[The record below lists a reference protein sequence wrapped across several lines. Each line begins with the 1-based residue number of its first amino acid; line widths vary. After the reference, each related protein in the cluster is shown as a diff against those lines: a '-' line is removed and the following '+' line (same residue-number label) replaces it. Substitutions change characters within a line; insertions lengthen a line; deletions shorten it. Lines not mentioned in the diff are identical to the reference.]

1 MVAMKILKAY
11 KTELD
16 PNNVQRTLLAK
27 HAGAA
32 RFTWNWA
39 LNRRIEEY
47 KLTGKSS
54 NAIEQHR
61 QLNSLKPTDFPWMY
75 EVSKCAPQ
83 EALRDLDKAFRNFF
97 AKRAKHPRF
106 KSKKRGLGGFRLT
119 GSITIEADRIKLPRI
134 GWLRLKEPGYLPT
147 DAKINSVTIKERAGR
162 WFVSVQVE
170 EQIAVSENQ
179 GPAIGLDLGLK
190 SFVVGSDG
198 SSLEAPKPLLHSL
211 RRLQRLSRQHSRKQ
225 KGSMNRRKSAKRL
238 AKLHYRIGCQRADF
252 LHKLSSHLTNPNSR
266 ALMSLCQMQTQKN
279 GVRLCGSFGR
289 DGLMLDSASVKE
301 NGQSFQAKR
310 DALFAPRTIDDTP
323 SNKPTNAVKL
333 ASASSGVE
341 GQHYQEVDAANSAK
355 EKGVSDGEGS
365 NSQPLTPTVVPDVFA
380 AERLSQTSSASTIS
394 TVVAS
399 STEKKSATV
408 CTIGSEG
415 TSGLQGSKS
424 SAGIAT
430 TASISATASVRTSG
444 NDATSELA
452 KTKSVIVVEDLNV
465 GGMLKNR
472 CLARAI
478 SDAGWSE
485 FVRQL
490 EYKAAWNGGSV
501 VKAGRFYPS
510 TKTCSAC
517 GMVKDLMPLSER
529 TYCCDGCGLVI
540 DRDVNAA
547 RNLLSLSSASS
558 ARLQACGDSPLG
570 GSAKQEPSVMN
581 NE

>member
-1 MVAMKILKAY
+1 MLILKAY

-16 PNNVQRTLLAK
+16 PNNIQRTLLAK

-47 KLTGKSS
+47 KLAGKSS

-83 EALRDLDKAFRNFF
+83 EALRDLDKAFKNFF

-134 GWLRLKEPGYLPT
+134 GWLRLKESGYLPT
-147 DAKINSVTIKERAGR
+147 DAKINSVTVKERAGR

-198 SSLEAPKPLLHSL
+198 SSLEAPKPLLRSL

-252 LHKLSSHLTNPNSR
+252 LHK
-266 ALMSLCQMQTQKN
+266 
-279 GVRLCGSFGR
+279 
-289 DGLMLDSASVKE
+289 
-301 NGQSFQAKR
+301 
-310 DALFAPRTIDDTP
+310 
-323 SNKPTNAVKL
+323 
-333 ASASSGVE
+333 
-341 GQHYQEVDAANSAK
+341 
-355 EKGVSDGEGS
+355 
-365 NSQPLTPTVVPDVFA
+365 
-380 AERLSQTSSASTIS
+380 
-394 TVVAS
+394 
-399 STEKKSATV
+399 
-408 CTIGSEG
+408 
-415 TSGLQGSKS
+415 
-424 SAGIAT
+424 
-430 TASISATASVRTSG
+430 
-444 NDATSELA
+444 ATSELT

-472 CLARAI
+472 CLARSI

-517 GMVKDLMPLSER
+517 GMVKDAMPLSER
-529 TYCCDGCGLVI
+529 TYCCGGCGLVI

>member
-1 MVAMKILKAY
+1 MKILKAY

-32 RFTWNWA
+32 RYTWNWA
-39 LNRRIEEY
+39 LNRRVEEY

-61 QLNSLKPTDFPWMY
+61 QLNSLKPIDFPWMY

-83 EALRDLDKAFRNFF
+83 EALRDLDKAFKNFF
-97 AKRAKHPRF
+97 AKRSRHPRF
-106 KSKKRGLGGFRLT
+106 KRKNRGLGGFRLT
-119 GSITIEADRIKLPRI
+119 GSITIEAGRIKLPRI
-134 GWLRLKEPGYLPT
+134 GWLRLKESDYLPT

-198 SSLEAPKPLLHSL
+198 SSLEAPKPLLRSL
-211 RRLQRLSRQHSRKQ
+211 RRLQRLSRQHSHKQ

-238 AKLHYRIGCQRADF
+238 AKLHYRISCQRADF
-252 LHKLSSHLTNPNSR
+252 LHK
-266 ALMSLCQMQTQKN
+266 
-279 GVRLCGSFGR
+279 
-289 DGLMLDSASVKE
+289 
-301 NGQSFQAKR
+301 
-310 DALFAPRTIDDTP
+310 
-323 SNKPTNAVKL
+323 
-333 ASASSGVE
+333 
-341 GQHYQEVDAANSAK
+341 
-355 EKGVSDGEGS
+355 
-365 NSQPLTPTVVPDVFA
+365 
-380 AERLSQTSSASTIS
+380 
-394 TVVAS
+394 
-399 STEKKSATV
+399 
-408 CTIGSEG
+408 
-415 TSGLQGSKS
+415 
-424 SAGIAT
+424 
-430 TASISATASVRTSG
+430 
-444 NDATSELA
+444 ATSDLT

-465 GGMLKNR
+465 GGMLKNH
-472 CLARAI
+472 CLARSI

-490 EYKAAWNGGSV
+490 EYKAAWHGSKI

-517 GMVKDLMPLSER
+517 GMVKDEIPLSER
-529 TYCCDGCGLVI
+529 TYCCDGCGLVL

-547 RNLLSLSSASS
+547 RNLLSLSTGSS
-558 ARLQACGDSPLG
+558 SGFQACGDSPLG

>member
-1 MVAMKILKAY
+1 MLILKAY

-16 PNNVQRTLLAK
+16 PNNVQKTLLAK

-32 RFTWNWA
+32 RYTWNWA
-39 LNRRIEEY
+39 LSRRIEEY

-119 GSITIEADRIKLPRI
+119 GSITIETDRIKLPRI
-134 GWLRLKEPGYLPT
+134 GWLRLKELDYLPT
-147 DAKINSVTIKERAGR
+147 DAKINSVTVKERAGR

-170 EQIAVSENQ
+170 EQIAIAENQ

-198 SSLEAPKPLLHSL
+198 SSLESPKPLLRSL
-211 RRLQRLSRQHSRKQ
+211 RRLQRLSRRHSHKQ

-238 AKLHYRIGCQRADF
+238 AKLHYRISCQRTDF
-252 LHKLSSHLTNPNSR
+252 LHK
-266 ALMSLCQMQTQKN
+266 
-279 GVRLCGSFGR
+279 
-289 DGLMLDSASVKE
+289 
-301 NGQSFQAKR
+301 
-310 DALFAPRTIDDTP
+310 
-323 SNKPTNAVKL
+323 
-333 ASASSGVE
+333 
-341 GQHYQEVDAANSAK
+341 
-355 EKGVSDGEGS
+355 
-365 NSQPLTPTVVPDVFA
+365 
-380 AERLSQTSSASTIS
+380 ASTM
-394 TVVAS
+394 
-399 STEKKSATV
+399 
-408 CTIGSEG
+408 
-415 TSGLQGSKS
+415 L
-424 SAGIAT
+424 AT
-430 TASISATASVRTSG
+430 TKSI
-444 NDATSELA
+444 
-452 KTKSVIVVEDLNV
+452 IVVEDLNV

-472 CLARAI
+472 CLARSI

-485 FVRQL
+485 FIRQL
-490 EYKAAWNGGSV
+490 EYKTAWNGGKV
-501 VKAGRFYPS
+501 IMAGRFYPS

-517 GMVKDLMPLSER
+517 GVVKDEMPLSER
-529 TYCCDGCGLVI
+529 TYFCDGCGLVI

-547 RNLLSLSSASS
+547 RNLLSLSTGSS
-558 ARLQACGDSPLG
+558 SGFEACGDSPLG
-570 GSAKQEPSVMN
+570 ESVKQEPSVMN

>member
-1 MVAMKILKAY
+1 MLVLRAY

-83 EALRDLDKAFRNFF
+83 EALRDLDKAFKNFF
-97 AKRAKHPRF
+97 AKRSRHPRF

-119 GSITIEADRIKLPRI
+119 GSITIEAGRIKLPRI
-134 GWLRLKEPGYLPT
+134 GWLRLKEVGYLPT
-147 DAKINSVTIKERAGR
+147 DAKISSVTVKERAGR

-198 SSLEAPKPLLHSL
+198 SSLDAPKPLLRSL
-211 RRLQRLSRQHSRKQ
+211 RRLQRLSRRHSRKQ
-225 KGSMNRRKSAKRL
+225 KGSMNRRRSAKRL
-238 AKLHYRIGCQRADF
+238 AKLHYRISCQRADF
-252 LHKLSSHLTNPNSR
+252 LHK
-266 ALMSLCQMQTQKN
+266 
-279 GVRLCGSFGR
+279 
-289 DGLMLDSASVKE
+289 
-301 NGQSFQAKR
+301 
-310 DALFAPRTIDDTP
+310 
-323 SNKPTNAVKL
+323 
-333 ASASSGVE
+333 
-341 GQHYQEVDAANSAK
+341 
-355 EKGVSDGEGS
+355 
-365 NSQPLTPTVVPDVFA
+365 
-380 AERLSQTSSASTIS
+380 
-394 TVVAS
+394 
-399 STEKKSATV
+399 
-408 CTIGSEG
+408 
-415 TSGLQGSKS
+415 
-424 SAGIAT
+424 
-430 TASISATASVRTSG
+430 
-444 NDATSELA
+444 ATSELA

-465 GGMLKNR
+465 GGMLKNH
-472 CLARAI
+472 CLARSI

-490 EYKAAWNGGSV
+490 EYKATWNGGSV

-517 GMVKDLMPLSER
+517 GMVKGEMPLSER

-558 ARLQACGDSPLG
+558 ARFQACGDSPLG
-570 GSAKQEPSVMN
+570 GSMKQEPSVMN